1 MFDWP
6 SSSLLSKK
14 CIVILKNSIKIFKKL
29 LTKRNNSFRENK
41 KMMMHYFL
49 GFLILFVEYNKEMGT
64 FLTLDKSEKNPKLQ
78 KK

>member
-1 MFDWP
+1 MHRY
-6 SSSLLSKK
+6 
-14 CIVILKNSIKIFKKL
+14 FKKL
-29 LTKRNNSFRENK
+29 DKNIQKTFNKKKQFFRENK

-64 FLTLDKSEKNPKLQ
+64 FLTLDKSEKNPQLQ

>member
-6 SSSLLSKK
+6 SSSLLS
-14 CIVILKNSIKIFKKL
+14 IKMHRDFKKL
-29 LTKRNNSFRENK
+29 DKNIQKTKRNNSFRENK

-64 FLTLDKSEKNPKLQ
+64 FLTLDKSEKNPQLQ